1 MKSNKAQYD
10 RIQYKKIKDLFFKKQ
25 IIIIYG
31 ARQVGKS
38 TLSKLILKDFNE
50 SEVLF
55 LSCDDILVRSKLEN
69 VNTEQLMSLVKSK
82 KVIVID
88 EAQMVVNIGVTLKLL
103 ADNISSD
110 VQIIATGSSSFDL
123 ANKINE
129 PLTGRNLKFFLY
141 PLSLSEISSQMNRI
155 NIEKNLSNFMLY
167 GMYPSI
173 VAEENVQNKILFL
186 KNLTEDYLFKD
197 ILNYDK
203 VKNTNVIKRLTLLLA
218 LRVGSEISYPD
229 LAVNL
234 GVSRDTVAKYVDIL
248 EQAFIIFRL
257 RPFYTN
263 KEKEI
268 NKTHKIYFYDTGIR
282 NALLGNFDDLNLRSD
297 TGAIFENFFIAEYY
311 KKHKYSDALSE
322 INFWKSYG
330 GGEIDLVES
339 FKQGQEI
346 KAFECKYTERKS
358 KTPKAW
364 QDRYPTTKVEVINR
378 DNVIDFFLSVPSI
391 PSTTTLT

>member
-1 MKSNKAQYD
+1 MKQINAQYS

-38 TLSKLILKDFNE
+38 TLSKLILKDFEE

-55 LSCDDILVRSKLEN
+55 LSCDDVLVRSKLEN
-69 VNTEQLMSLVKSK
+69 VNTQQLMSLVIGK
-82 KVIVID
+82 KVVVID
-88 EAQMVVNIGVTLKLL
+88 EAQMVENIGTTLKLL
-103 ADNISSD
+103 ADNIQDD

-141 PLSLSEISSQMNRI
+141 PLSLSEISNQMDKI
-155 NIEKNLSNFMLY
+155 NIQKNLNNFMLY

-173 VAEENVQNKILFL
+173 VTEENIQNKILFL
-186 KNLTEDYLFKD
+186 QNLTEDYLFKD

-203 VKNTNVIKRLTLLLA
+203 VKNTNVIKKLTLLIA

-257 RPFYTN
+257 KPFYTN

-297 TGAIFENFFIAEYY
+297 TGAIFENFLIAEYY
-311 KKHKYSDALSE
+311 KKHNYSNNLSE
-322 INFWKSYG
+322 LNFWKSYG

-339 FKQGQEI
+339 FKQGQQI
-346 KAFECKYTERKS
+346 KAFECKYTDRRIKVS
-358 KTPKAW
+358 KAW
-364 QDRYPTTKVEVINR
+364 QDKYPHAEVKVISK
-378 DNVIDFFLSVPSI
+378 DNIVDFFLNK
-391 PSTTTLT
+391 

>member
-1 MKSNKAQYD
+1 MKQINAQYS

-38 TLSKLILKDFNE
+38 TLSKLILKDFEE

-55 LSCDDILVRSKLEN
+55 LSCDDVLVRSKLEN
-69 VNTEQLMSLVKSK
+69 VNTQQLMSLVIGK
-82 KVIVID
+82 KVVVID
-88 EAQMVVNIGVTLKLL
+88 EAQMVENIGTTLKLL
-103 ADNISSD
+103 ADNIQDD

-141 PLSLSEISSQMNRI
+141 PLSLSEISNQMDKI
-155 NIEKNLSNFMLY
+155 NIQKNLNNFMLY

-173 VAEENVQNKILFL
+173 VTEENIQNKILFL
-186 KNLTEDYLFKD
+186 QNLTEDYLFKD

-203 VKNTNVIKRLTLLLA
+203 VKNTNVIKKLTLLIA

-257 RPFYTN
+257 KPFYTN

-311 KKHKYSDALSE
+311 KKHNYSNNLSE
-322 INFWKSYG
+322 LNFWKSYG

-339 FKQGQEI
+339 FKQGQQI
-346 KAFECKYTERKS
+346 KAFECKYTDRRIKVS
-358 KTPKAW
+358 KAW
-364 QDRYPTTKVEVINR
+364 QDKYPHAEVKVISK
-378 DNVIDFFLSVPSI
+378 DNIVDFFLNK
-391 PSTTTLT
+391 